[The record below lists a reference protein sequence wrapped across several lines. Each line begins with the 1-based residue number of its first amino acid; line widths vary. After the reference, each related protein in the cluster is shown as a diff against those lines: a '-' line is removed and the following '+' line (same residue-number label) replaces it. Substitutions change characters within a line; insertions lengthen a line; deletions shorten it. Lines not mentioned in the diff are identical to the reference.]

1 MNILI
6 DKDKTAIEIMG
17 EELFMEI
24 EDMSLTKAY
33 KIAETVMDAL
43 SAASIENC
51 LSLKREFIR
60 MASYIDCLLDC
71 TDEQREVLMEFVSKL
86 AKYMP
91 WVKNDE

>member
-1 MNILI
+1 MKILI
-6 DKDKTAIEIMG
+6 DKDKATEVICS
-17 EELFMEI
+17 LFMEA
-24 EDMSLTKAY
+24 EDISPTKAY
-33 KIAETVMDAL
+33 DFAETVTNAL
-43 SAASIENC
+43 SVASIENC

-91 WVKNDE
+91 WVTNDE

>member
-6 DKDKTAIEIMG
+6 NKDKATEVICS
-17 EELFMEI
+17 LFMEE
-24 EDMSLTKAY
+24 EDMSPTKAY
-33 KIAETVMDAL
+33 DFAETVMDAL
-43 SAASIENC
+43 SVASIENC

-71 TDEQREVLMEFVSKL
+71 TDEQREVLMGFISRL
-86 AKYMP
+86 AEYMP

>member
-6 DKDKTAIEIMG
+6 NKDKATEVICS
-17 EELFMEI
+17 LFMEA
-24 EDMSLTKAY
+24 EDMSPTKAY
-33 KIAETVMDAL
+33 DFAETVMDAL
-43 SAASIENC
+43 SVASIENC

-71 TDEQREVLMEFVSKL
+71 TDEQREVLMGFISRL
-86 AKYMP
+86 AEYMP

>member
-1 MNILI
+1 MKILI

-71 TDEQREVLMEFVSKL
+71 TDEQRETLMGFVSRL
-86 AKYMP
+86 AEYMP

>member
-6 DKDKTAIEIMG
+6 NKDKAKEVICS
-17 EELFMEI
+17 LFMEKDDI
-24 EDMSLTKAY
+24 STTKAY
-33 KIAETVMDAL
+33 DFAETVTDAL
-43 SAASIENC
+43 SVASIENC

-71 TDEQREVLMEFVSKL
+71 TDEQREVLMGFVSKL

>member
-71 TDEQREVLMEFVSKL
+71 TDEQREVLMGFVSKL

-91 WVKNDE
+91 WVKNNE

>member
-1 MNILI
+1 MC
-6 DKDKTAIEIMG
+6 K
-17 EELFMEI
+17 LFMEI
-24 EDMSLTKAY
+24 EDISPTKAY
-33 KIAETVMDAL
+33 DFAETIMDAL
-43 SAASIENC
+43 SVASIENC

-91 WVKNDE
+91 WGENNE

>member
-6 DKDKTAIEIMG
+6 NKDKATEIICS
-17 EELFMEI
+17 LFMEV
-24 EDMSLTKAY
+24 EDMSPTKAY
-33 KIAETVMDAL
+33 DFAETVTNAL
-43 SAASIENC
+43 SVASIENC

-71 TDEQREVLMEFVSKL
+71 TDEQREVLMGFVSRL
-86 AKYMP
+86 AEYMP

>member
-6 DKDKTAIEIMG
+6 DKDKATEVICS
-17 EELFMEI
+17 LFMEI

-43 SAASIENC
+43 SATSIENC

-60 MASYIDCLLDC
+60 MASYIDRLLDC
-71 TDEQREVLMEFVSKL
+71 TDEQREVLMGFISRLVE
-86 AKYMP
+86 YMP